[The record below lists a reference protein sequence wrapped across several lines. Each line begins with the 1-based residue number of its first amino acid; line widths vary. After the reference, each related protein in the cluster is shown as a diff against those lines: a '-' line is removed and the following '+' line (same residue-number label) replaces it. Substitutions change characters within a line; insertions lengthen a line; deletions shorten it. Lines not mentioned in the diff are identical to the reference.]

1 MTLHLTAP
9 TPADLEA
16 VRLWRE
22 ADAVRAGLRTPY
34 LLTAEQQ
41 QAFGRRLAEPGSPH
55 RYWSVREAP
64 ASETGPAGPTVH
76 GPLVAFTGLTHIEW
90 ENGRAEISLLVA
102 PERRGSGIGAECVR
116 LVLREAFE
124 RLRLV
129 TVVAEC
135 YHHNPALA
143 FWRRLGAQY
152 DATETTLPRRKWWDG
167 RLHDAALITFTAEG
181 YHDADRAA

>member
-1 MTLHLTAP
+1 
-9 TPADLEA
+9 
-16 VRLWRE
+16 RE

-102 PERRGSGIGAECVR
+102 PERRGSGIGARSEEHTSELQSR
-116 LVLREAFE
+116 ENLVCRPLLAKKKGSNLRK
-124 RLRLV
+124 
-129 TVVAEC
+129 
-135 YHHNPALA
+135 
-143 FWRRLGAQY
+143 
-152 DATETTLPRRKWWDG
+152 RK
-167 RLHDAALITFTAEG
+167 
-181 YHDADRAA
+181 